1 MKRKKLLFSLFT
13 LLVLTIVGAL
23 TYLPKTNV
31 ESDNYIKSEEENDEG
46 IDGAVDFYHRQM
58 ANFQTGEIEVDKIMA
73 ARDAARKISSSKA
86 LNLSWSEM
94 GPNNVGGRVRALLI
108 DKDNNQLMYAGG
120 VNGGLWKST
129 TGGQSWVEENL
140 DGNLAVVSICQ
151 TNNGDLFVGTGE
163 GLAQPGNTN
172 HNSGALGAG
181 IYHKPANSST
191 YTQIPATANWQ
202 KVNRLAADKN
212 GVVYAATSLGLWTT
226 SDYGANWTRA
236 KVGSYN
242 DVKIAPNST
251 RIVATSGNK
260 VYISDDGSTWLTATP
275 ANVGGARVEVGIAYS
290 NTDIIYAVVASNGDF
305 TGIYRTID
313 GGTTWNQIAV
323 GGSSSF
329 DLFGSN
335 NQGWYDNVVMVNTA
349 NPDIVYVGGIDL
361 WKGVKVSN
369 TSFSWTKKS
378 LWTADDPTRFSYRY
392 YVHADQHVYTPV
404 PGNPNSFY
412 IGCDGGIFKTID
424 GANTF
429 ATLNKNFNVTQFYA
443 VTSHPN
449 GGVLGGAQDNGTQFL
464 DLQGNSSQL
473 MQARKIRGGDG
484 GWAAASMLNQD
495 VLFASIYY
503 GNVGR
508 SSDFGEE
515 FQGPS
520 DPSTGDPEFYSSE
533 MLSGLA
539 GAFVTPLA
547 LWETINFPNS
557 EDSVYIVADTTY
569 SVGDTIDGRSMINNS
584 YPFAYKL
591 NQNLNTGDTI
601 KVADP
606 VQSRLFIG
614 TARGIWMTK
623 QALYFANK
631 TPVWYLISENNYTG
645 TAVWNIQ
652 VSRDGD
658 VVYYAINNHLMRITN
673 LLNAQGHNADVRD
686 SAYALQDTLIKDF
699 SGIIS
704 SISIDPSDANR
715 IIVTLSGTGNDQVYY
730 SSNATSSNPTFAV
743 KKGNLPANLPV
754 YASVIPL
761 NNSTQAIIGTQYGI
775 YTTDNILS
783 PNPTWSKSDDGIG
796 GMITVYM
803 LYQQQNT
810 LAWRKT
816 IKYDNG
822 APLVQIYPGVYNTGQ
837 IYAATHG
844 RGFFTSKSYMSI
856 KEKSISKATQLSTIK
871 FYPNPVIDIANFEYT
886 LNKAS
891 KVTVNIFDISGRLLN
906 SVSYGTQI
914 SGKHKSEIN
923 LNDLP
928 SGAYFLQ
935 LQTEEGTSIKKFI
948 KR

>member
-1 MKRKKLLFSLFT
+1 MKHKKLLLSLFI
-13 LLVLTIVGAL
+13 LLAFIIAGSLTI
-23 TYLPKTNV
+23 LPKSN
-31 ESDNYIKSEEENDEG
+31 EKSDNYIKSEKENDEG
-46 IDGAVDFYHRQM
+46 IDGAMEFYHRQM
-58 ANFQTGEIEVDKIMA
+58 ANFQTGEIEVDKILA
-73 ARDAARKISSSKA
+73 ARDAAKTLSSSKS
-86 LNLSWSEM
+86 LNLTWSEM

-129 TGGQSWVEENL
+129 TGGQSWVQENL

-151 TNNGDLFVGTGE
+151 TPNNGDLFVGTGE
-163 GLAQPGNTN
+163 GLAQPGYTN
-172 HNSGALGAG
+172 YNSGALGAG
-181 IYHKPANSST
+181 VYHKPANSNT

-212 GVVYAATSLGLWTT
+212 GVIYAATNLGLWT
-226 SDYGANWTRA
+226 SSNNGVNWSRA
-236 KVGSYN
+236 RVGSFN

-251 RIVATSGNK
+251 RVVATSGNK
-260 VYISDDGSTWLTATP
+260 IYISDDGSNWSTSTP

-290 NTDIIYAVVASNGDF
+290 NTDVIYAVVASNGVF

-313 GGTTWNQIAV
+313 GGSNWNQIAV

-361 WKGVKVSN
+361 WKGVKVTN

-378 LWTADDPTRFSYRY
+378 LWRADDPTKPSYKY

-412 IGCDGGIFKTID
+412 IGCDGGIFKTND
-424 GANTF
+424 GGNTF
-429 ATLNKNFNVTQFYA
+429 ATLNRNFNVTQFYA

-449 GGVLGGAQDNGTQFL
+449 GGALGGAQDNGTQFL
-464 DLQGNSSQL
+464 DLQGNSPQN
-473 MQARKIRGGDG
+473 ARKIRGGDG

-495 VLFASIYY
+495 VIFASLYY

-515 FQGPS
+515 FQAPA
-520 DPSTGDPEFYSSE
+520 DPSSGDPEFYSSE
-533 MLSGLA
+533 MLSGLG
-539 GAFVTPLA
+539 GAFVTPVI

-557 EDSVYIVADTTY
+557 EDSVYIVADTNY
-569 SVGDTIDGRSMINNS
+569 VVGDTIDGRSEINNA

-591 NQNLNTGDTI
+591 NQSLNTGDTI

-614 TARGIWMTK
+614 TMKGIWMTK
-623 QALYFANK
+623 QSLYFVNK
-631 TPVWYLISENNYTG
+631 TPKWYLISENTVG
-645 TAVWNIQ
+645 SAVWNMQI
-652 VSRDGD
+652 SRDGNYL
-658 VVYYAINNHLMRITN
+658 YYAIDNHLLRISN
-673 LLNAQGHNADVRD
+673 LLNAQGHNADISD
-686 SAYALQDTLIKDF
+686 TAYALQDTLIKDF

-704 SISIDPSDANR
+704 SISIDPADANR
-715 IIVTLSGTGNDQVYY
+715 IIVTLSGTGNNQVYY
-730 SSNATSSNPTFAV
+730 SSNATSANPTFAI

-754 YASVIPL
+754 YASLIPL

-783 PNPTWSKSDDGIG
+783 PNPTWSKSDNGIG
-796 GMITVYM
+796 GMVTVYM
-803 LYQQQNT
+803 LYQQQNA

-816 IKYDNG
+816 VKYDNG

-856 KEKSISKATQLSTIK
+856 KEKSISKASQLSNIK
-871 FYPNPVIDIANFEYT
+871 LYPNPVIDIANFEYK
-886 LNKAS
+886 LKKS
-891 KVTVNIFDISGRLLN
+891 SRVTVNIFDISGRMIN
-906 SVSYGTQI
+906 SIDYGTQA
-914 SGKHKSEIN
+914 SGEQKSEIN
-923 LNDLP
+923 LSELS